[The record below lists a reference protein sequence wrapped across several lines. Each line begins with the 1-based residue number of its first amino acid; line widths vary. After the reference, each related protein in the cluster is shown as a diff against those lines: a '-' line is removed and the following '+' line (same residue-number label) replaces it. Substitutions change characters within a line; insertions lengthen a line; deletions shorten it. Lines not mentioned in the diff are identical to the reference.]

1 MLGLGWSEMLVIG
14 IVLLVVVGPK
24 DLPMMMRNVGR
35 MMGTVRRMG
44 NDFRREIDKAIAAD
58 EIAEAKKAISD
69 PLRQT
74 SAEIN
79 REFNSIRNGKV
90 EPTGK
95 LKPPATGEESVV
107 DAIHAQAGMS
117 QARATPS
124 AASAALRAKVSESVA
139 RPADAATTAAE
150 QPAPLA
156 DAPAK
161 TKVKAAPRKA
171 ATPAAKATDK
181 GGKAAT
187 KAAKPAAATK
197 PAAAKAAPKPAAT
210 PSTKKTA
217 DEKPVRQ
224 PKAASKAGAKKTT
237 ARKTTP
243 TPKKAAA
250 DTGGDK

>member
-58 EIAEAKKAISD
+58 EIAEAKKAISN
-69 PLRQT
+69 PLKQT

-107 DAIHAQAGMS
+107 DAIHAQAGMTPS
-117 QARATPS
+117 RAEPS

-139 RPADAATTAAE
+139 KPANAATTEAE
-150 QPAPLA
+150 QPAPIA

-171 ATPAAKATDK
+171 ATSTAKTSEPTSKAPA
-181 GGKAAT
+181 
-187 KAAKPAAATK
+187 KAAKPAAAAKAAKK
-197 PAAAKAAPKPAAT
+197 PAA
-210 PSTKKTA
+210 KKTA
-217 DEKPVRQ
+217 DEKPAAQ
-224 PKAASKAGAKKTT
+224 QKPASKTGATKTT
-237 ARKTTP
+237 ARKAAP
-243 TPKKAAA
+243 ARKKAVAE
-250 DTGGDK
+250 TGGDK